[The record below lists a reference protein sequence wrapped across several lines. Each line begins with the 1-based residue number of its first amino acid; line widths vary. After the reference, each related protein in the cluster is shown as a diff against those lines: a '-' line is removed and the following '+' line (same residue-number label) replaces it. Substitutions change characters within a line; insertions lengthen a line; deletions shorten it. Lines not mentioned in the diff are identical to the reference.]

1 MWQCAIHR
9 SVHRQRTAAQ
19 SITRN
24 QAVGG
29 DQVSTV
35 GGRSALP
42 ESCQKRRYTQPH
54 AASRLDSWQRPSPR
68 GCVVIQGAARCGEPP
83 AHRWHARVRGSNPLS
98 STTTTPQVIASPL
111 IQRRFFPPP
120 GCPIPGA
127 RVPLGDGAS
136 RIRTASGPQ
145 VMAALRNLA
154 VGLLRLGGHTQIA
167 RRFARST
174 GIPPHA
180 LAFPGPPMNPQTPQT
195 RSRRALDA
203 PYEDPH
209 QPPTSRDG
217 HLVRY
222 SRAQDGRDLRPRE
235 MFSLG
240 RHEERTSQPRAL
252 R

>member
-1 MWQCAIHR
+1 VDEWARAYPNYWRVTLKLKLNVMSLCICSGMWQCAIHR

-136 RIRTASGPQ
+136 RIRTASGP
-145 VMAALRNLA
+145 
-154 VGLLRLGGHTQIA
+154 
-167 RRFARST
+167 RSWPPCAT
-174 GIPPHA
+174 SRSGCSAWGVTPRSPHA
-180 LAFPGPPMNPQTPQT
+180 
-195 RSRRALDA
+195 
-203 PYEDPH
+203 
-209 QPPTSRDG
+209 
-217 HLVRY
+217 
-222 SRAQDGRDLRPRE
+222 
-235 MFSLG
+235 SLG
-240 RHEERTSQPRAL
+240 QPESRPMPWPSPGL
-252 R
+252 P